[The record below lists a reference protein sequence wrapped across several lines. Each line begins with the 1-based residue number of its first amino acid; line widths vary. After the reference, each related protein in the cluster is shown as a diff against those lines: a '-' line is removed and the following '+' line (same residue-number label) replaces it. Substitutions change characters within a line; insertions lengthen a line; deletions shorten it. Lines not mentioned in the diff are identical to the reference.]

1 VCEAA
6 HSSIG
11 EVALD
16 EREWT
21 VLEQRH
27 RERVDDFLRSF
38 HAPDSEPHPV
48 WDFLFTYYSLRPRQL
63 RIWHPGFGVA
73 LAGDAAAR
81 YLGRSGYGRTA
92 AGVTVTHEHLR
103 GRADTVR
110 FIAGLLR
117 ATASRPARLN
127 CFGLHEWA
135 MVYRAPS
142 VRHDRVPLRLG
153 ATATD
158 AVVESMP
165 LRCSH
170 FDAFRFFTEPAT
182 GRNSEPLTR
191 GGQVGAEQPGCV
203 HAAMDCYKFAYKLGP
218 LVDSALVMEC
228 LELAAQ
234 ARELDMRA
242 SPYDLRD
249 YGFEPIPIET
259 PAGRAEYVRMQQHV
273 AELAAPL
280 RERLADH
287 CELLLTMVE
296 CERADRAD
304 RGPAGVVREGMT
316 AITRG

>member
-1 VCEAA
+1 MCEAA
-6 HSSIG
+6 HSGVGQVVI
-11 EVALD
+11 D

-21 VLEQRH
+21 LRERGH

-38 HAPDSEPHPV
+38 HAPASKPHPV

-73 LAGDAAAR
+73 LAGDSAAR

-92 AGVTVTHEHLR
+92 AGVSVTHEHLR
-103 GRADTVR
+103 DRADTVR

-135 MVYRAPS
+135 MVYRTRS

-153 ATATD
+153 GAGTD

-170 FDAFRFFTEPAT
+170 FDAFRFFTEAAT
-182 GRNSEPLTR
+182 ERNSEQLTR
-191 GGQVGAEQPGCV
+191 QGQVSAEQPGCV
-203 HAAMDCYKFAYKLGP
+203 HVAMDCYKFAYKLGP

-249 YGFEPIPIET
+249 YGFEPIAIET
-259 PAGRAEYVRMQQHV
+259 PAGRAEYVRIQQRV

-280 RERLADH
+280 RERLAEH
-287 CELLLTMVE
+287 CELLLTAVDRE
-296 CERADRAD
+296 PADAADRE
-304 RGPAGVVREGMT
+304 PAGVVREGMA